1 VVRWGSVLVLL
12 DDGGEVGEL
21 PGDVLELR
29 PGSVGARGGRKVEPH
44 GGLVTAAARKL
55 GELVG
60 EPM

>member
-29 PGSVGARGGRKVEPH
+29 SGSVGASGGRKVEPH

-60 EPM
+60 ESM

>member
-29 PGSVGARGGRKVEPH
+29 PGSVGVKEGRKVEPH

-60 EPM
+60 GPM

>member
-1 VVRWGSVLVLL
+1 VLL
-12 DDGGEVGEL
+12 DEDGEVGEL

-29 PGSVGARGGRKVEPH
+29 PGSVGARGGWKVEPH

>member
-1 VVRWGSVLVLL
+1 VPL

-21 PGDVLELR
+21 PGGVLELR
-29 PGSVGARGGRKVEPH
+29 PGSVGASGGRKVEPH

-60 EPM
+60 ESM